1 MKNRNTERGGEAEG
15 IQQGQM
21 AFHGKGPGSCNDPA
35 GDIEAGHG
43 ALRGASHLL
52 CGREEPAG
60 LAFSEFRGYERL
72 AGRRYQPE
80 PGAKARRCDP
90 QAHDAKCGFS
100 CHTLVKERDYVF
112 TEYRKR

>member
-1 MKNRNTERGGEAEG
+1 MKNRNTQRGGEAEW

-60 LAFSEFRGYERL
+60 LAFSEFRGYEGWQVVATGRSPAL
-72 AGRRYQPE
+72 KLVAVIRRRVTRNAGSRVTRW
-80 PGAKARRCDP
+80 
-90 QAHDAKCGFS
+90 
-100 CHTLVKERDYVF
+100 
-112 TEYRKR
+112 